1 MRLIDIEMDNP
12 DDQPDHQ
19 SLRDGDKKKKKKK
32 NSNTSSPHD
41 NKDTDD
47 DGDGGHEVI
56 KSDREMK
63 KMLEKQDSFS
73 AFLSETLATTV
84 QDTTKKQQQQQRKEV
99 VVAPHNDP
107 AHHSTTTTNTT
118 TSTATY
124 KRQQQQRV
132 LENSIEVED
141 ENLGEDFDQT
151 PWLPPMIEK
160 AKEFKRKAIYHG
172 GDVRL
177 DGISLA
183 DAPDLGAGVSLYF
196 LFAKV
201 MAVCFLVMVSLAC
214 LPAWDE

>member
-1 MRLIDIEMDNP
+1 MTFDMTID
-12 DDQPDHQ
+12 
-19 SLRDGDKKKKKKK
+19 
-32 NSNTSSPHD
+32 
-41 NKDTDD
+41 DD
-47 DGDGGHEVI
+47 DGDEII

-84 QDTTKKQQQQQRKEV
+84 QDTKKQRKEV
-99 VVAPHNDP
+99 TQHSDP
-107 AHHSTTTTNTT
+107 ALQSTTTTTT
-118 TSTATY
+118 A
-124 KRQQQQRV
+124 KQQQQQQQRV
-132 LENSIEVED
+132 LENSREVED

-172 GDVRL
+172 GEVRL
-177 DGISLA
+177 NGISLA

-201 MAVCFLVMVSLAC
+201 MAVCFLVMVSLG
-214 LPAWDE
+214 